1 MASTN
6 YDLVLNNSI
15 PFFCLEEIMR
25 ETMRV
30 AIYIRVSTL
39 DQAENGYS
47 LDMQEYTL
55 TKWCQDRRYEIA
67 GIYADRGISGK
78 SISHRP
84 AMCQLLKDAENKSF
98 DIVWACFGC
107 RSGCR

>member
-1 MASTN
+1 MA
-6 YDLVLNNSI
+6 
-15 PFFCLEEIMR
+15 

-47 LDMQEYTL
+47 LDMQERTL
-55 TKWCQDRRYEIA
+55 RKWCQDRRYEIA

-78 SISHRP
+78 SISHP
-84 AMCQLLKDAENKSF
+84 LQCASY
-98 DIVWACFGC
+98 
-107 RSGCR
+107 